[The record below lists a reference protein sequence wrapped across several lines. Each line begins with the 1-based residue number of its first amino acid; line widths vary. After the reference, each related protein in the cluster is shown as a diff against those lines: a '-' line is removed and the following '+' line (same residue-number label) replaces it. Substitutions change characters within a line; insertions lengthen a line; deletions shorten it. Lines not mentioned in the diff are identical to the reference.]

1 MRFEKIEITNY
12 RQYESI
18 ILDFPKEKESDLH
31 IVVASNGIGKTN
43 LLNAIDW
50 CLYGEETHLGDKSES
65 LSICNLEAI
74 DRAKA
79 FNEPV
84 VEVSVTI
91 YAKENETSLKF
102 FRTVDVNATAPVP
115 ATGID
120 KFKVSRTPPEG
131 NTEILEDE
139 EAARVVDS
147 YLPRKIKQYFFFDG
161 EQLYNYFG
169 HGQDTTHVK
178 DSIHEIAQVNILT
191 HVKDHLNS
199 TITDKQKEI
208 ARLNPNTEGFLK
220 EYENLKVD
228 LESKEEDIK
237 KLQSEILIAED
248 TVYEL
253 DRKIAGT
260 DSVVEDDEKY
270 RKIKDEILPSL
281 YDHRKKLDSNLSE
294 LISEYYVLFMLYDL
308 NKRTADYIKDKEQR
322 GHLPPDINKDLLLKS
337 IEDRECAIC
346 HQHIGDDIKEHILEL
361 IKKFEISSSVSNKL
375 MEIKNDVN
383 QACLK
388 VKQYNEK
395 KEEIYDD
402 IRKTDKDIEDYE
414 KEGNELYKRIANC
427 SSVTEI
433 KSWAEQ
439 REKAKKL
446 EKDNSEKIGS
456 YKQVCEDLKEKMQL
470 KWTQIDN
477 ATKGEQRS
485 KELRNQQSVAKEAY
499 EIVQSVEE
507 EIVSEIREKMEKET
521 FEIFSNLIWKQ
532 NTYGRIELNNDY
544 RLRLFHVHGDSCLGS
559 CSAAERELLA
569 LAFTLA
575 LHHVSHHDSLLFI
588 DTPVG
593 RVSDENRECFAK
605 SLISVSKS
613 KQLILAFTPSEYSVE
628 ISKYF
633 DEVASSKTYLGTR
646 RETATILI

>member
-1 MRFEKIEITNY
+1 MRFEKIKITNY

-50 CLYGEETHLGDKSES
+50 CLYGVETHLGDKNES
-65 LSICNLEAI
+65 LSICNLGAM
-74 DRAKA
+74 DRARDFHK
-79 FNEPV
+79 PV

-91 YAKENETSLKF
+91 YAKENGTSLEF
-102 FRTVDVNATAPVP
+102 FRTVDVNATTSVP
-115 ATGID
+115 GIAT
-120 KFKVSRTPPEG
+120 FKVSRTPPEG

-208 ARLNPNTEGFLK
+208 ARLNPNTEGLLK
-220 EYENLKVD
+220 EYENLKAD
-228 LESKEEDIK
+228 LESKEADIEQ
-237 KLQSEILIAED
+237 LQSEIRIAED
-248 TVYEL
+248 KVDEL
-253 DRKIAGT
+253 NRKIAGT
-260 DSVVEDDEKY
+260 DTVVEDDKKY
-270 RKIKDEILPSL
+270 RKIKDEILPNL
-281 YDHRKKLDSNLSE
+281 YDHRKKLDSDLSE
-294 LISEYYVLFMLYDL
+294 LIGRYYVLFILYDI

-322 GHLPPDINKDLLLKS
+322 GHLPPDINKELLLRS
-337 IEDRECAIC
+337 IEHGECAIC
-346 HQHIGDDIKEHILEL
+346 QQHIGTDIKRHILEL
-361 IKKFEISSSVSNKL
+361 VNKFEVSSSVSNKL

-388 VKQYNEK
+388 IKQYNKE
-395 KEEIYDD
+395 KEEIFVD
-402 IRKTDKDIEDYE
+402 IRKTEKDINDYD
-414 KEGNELYKRIANC
+414 KECNELYKRISSC
-427 SSVTEI
+427 SSVAEI
-433 KSWAEQ
+433 NSWMEQ
-439 REKAKKL
+439 RDKAKKL
-446 EKDNSEKIGS
+446 AKGNVEKMGS
-456 YKQVCEDLKEKMQL
+456 YKHACEDLKNKIQL

-477 ATKGEQRS
+477 ATKGEQHS
-485 KELRNQQSVAKEAY
+485 KELRNQQSIAKEAY
-499 EIVQSVEE
+499 EIVQSVEDE
-507 EIVSEIREKMEKET
+507 VVSEIREKMEKET

-532 NTYGRIELNNDY
+532 NTYGRIELNKDY

-633 DEVASSKTYLGTR
+633 DEVASSKTYLGTH
-646 RETATILI
+646 RETATILM